1 MNATRKKME
10 LIEVIAKS
18 HFEDTRIGAVSRKQ
32 RLRIPKE
39 LAEFLVNLDLV
50 DYINPPLALVK
61 QTPQIEATES
71 GGDEPQSWSQPEQVS
86 QSETVQ
92 APKRGRRRKTGEY

>member
-1 MNATRKKME
+1 ME

-32 RLRIPKE
+32 RLKIPKE

-50 DYINPPLALVK
+50 AYANPTPAVVK
-61 QTPQIEATES
+61 VTPQIEATDA
-71 GGDEPQSWSQPEQVS
+71 GGDEPPLWSPPVQVS
-86 QSETVQ
+86 QKETVQ
-92 APKRGRRRKTGEY
+92 LLKRGRRKKMDE

>member
-1 MNATRKKME
+1 ME

-18 HFEDTRIGAVSRKQ
+18 HFEDSRIGAVSRKQ

-39 LAEFLVNLDLV
+39 LAEFIVNLDLV

-61 QTPQIEATES
+61 QPPQIEAADT
-71 GGDEPQSWSQPEQVS
+71 GGDELPSWSPPELVS
-86 QSETVQ
+86 QSQTAQ
-92 APKRGRRRKTGEY
+92 TLRRGRRKKTVES

>member
-1 MNATRKKME
+1 ME

-18 HFEDTRIGAVSRKQ
+18 HFEDSRIGAVSRKQ

-61 QTPQIEATES
+61 QPPQIEAADT
-71 GGDEPQSWSQPEQVS
+71 GGDELPSWSPPELVS
-86 QSETVQ
+86 QSQTAQ
-92 APKRGRRRKTGEY
+92 TLRRGRRKKTVES

>member
-1 MNATRKKME
+1 ME

-18 HFEDTRIGAVSRKQ
+18 HFEDSRIGAVSRKQ

-39 LAEFLVNLDLV
+39 LAEFLVKLDLV

-61 QTPQIEATES
+61 QPPQTEATDA
-71 GGDEPQSWSQPEQVS
+71 GGDELPSWSPPEQVLP
-86 QSETVQ
+86 ETT
-92 APKRGRRRKTGEY
+92 APLFRRGRRKKTGES